1 MGSVLFIFLFFC
13 DGFFVFFVFFYLRFA
28 SCVIRLFVDVN
39 FHDLNKKCIF
49 GDS

>member
-1 MGSVLFIFLFFC
+1 VGSVLFIFLFFC
-13 DGFFVFFVFFYLRFA
+13 DGFFVFFVFFCLRFA

-49 GDS
+49 VDS